1 MDEDRVQLVYFT
13 ICGERFAFNM
23 QYLVEIVQT
32 KSSDIIPFF
41 SPVPMIRGIWG
52 YRGKSLY
59 VINLRDFFG
68 LEEKPG
74 EKIQDSQ
81 LSSQS
86 KQDQQT
92 NSRAREVRENLPKSI
107 IVINIHDQMFG
118 LLTDMVLQVVPLNDF
133 YEYPDMIST
142 LPGRYFAGLTLIDS
156 QLVLLLEIQEFIND
170 YELDIL
176 LSQRGEVENL
186 VHPFTD

>member
-41 SPVPMIRGIWG
+41 SPVPMIRGIWD

-176 LSQRGEVENL
+176 LSQKGEVENL